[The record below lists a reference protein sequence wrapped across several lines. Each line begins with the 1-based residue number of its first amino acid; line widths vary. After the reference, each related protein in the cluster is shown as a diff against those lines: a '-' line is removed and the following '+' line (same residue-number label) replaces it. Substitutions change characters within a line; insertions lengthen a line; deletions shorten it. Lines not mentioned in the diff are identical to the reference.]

1 MDKTPQIDTDVIL
14 HCFNMTYTEVDK
26 YLTDLETPQLFTH
39 IQLPPVQPHR
49 IFKQSDEIITKKA
62 EVLLYDIGK
71 DIQQMVTLMKKG
83 KDIEHLYFFQQ
94 HISYFLN
101 TPLLQNLM
109 TDIYKE
115 YLADNEEIVKICDT
129 ISNDLSTNIDTLL
142 TRLYGIDYPTFL
154 KKYTQQLVDYPPWF
168 AIYQPKSFTVGDTM
182 YGSTKELQS
191 LIKNKK
197 YNYHFTAD
205 AVLNHLQGTKYEWQ
219 AWEAVLKGCK
229 KGKSPITIADCVQ
242 STADPTVIGLL
253 SEVIGE
259 GLHTSDLSTINPPYY
274 CNEAEEKTRCWLSQA
289 LPQVNQNHPLVIK
302 KQNEYL
308 QQISDIGFD
317 SLRLD
322 AAGHMPPEAC
332 LRIIKTFQPYYA
344 YAEAFDEH
352 YAHLMPT
359 IDLKIGSFLINKVF
373 RYGGNVKL
381 LTKIEPPNRVDNLHC
396 VVAIVTHDTMSG
408 SFGTPIHYNTT
419 LTDYSLA
426 MAYLCQRV
434 YGIPLLLPF
443 DLQSPIIKQG
453 LLVRQKNK
461 EYNIVSEYNL
471 VRRGVFIS
479 EKKNAAGEIKL
490 VCFINNTG
498 KEVSISTFNLKNTP
512 FTVPARMCT
521 YIEIPEIVT
530 YIDYEAE
537 GGRTRKHKLKF
548 KIKNKQIRKT
558 KRRKL

>member
-1 MDKTPQIDTDVIL
+1 L
-14 HCFNMTYTEVDK
+14 
-26 YLTDLETPQLFTH
+26 
-39 IQLPPVQPHR
+39 
-49 IFKQSDEIITKKA
+49 
-62 EVLLYDIGK
+62 
-71 DIQQMVTLMKKG
+71 
-83 KDIEHLYFFQQ
+83 
-94 HISYFLN
+94 
-101 TPLLQNLM
+101 
-109 TDIYKE
+109 
-115 YLADNEEIVKICDT
+115 CDA
-129 ISNDLSTNIDTLL
+129 ISNDVSLSEEYINTLL
-142 TRLYGIDYPTFL
+142 THLYGIDYPTFL
-154 KKYTQQLVDYPPWF
+154 KKYTQELVDYPPWF

-182 YGSTKELQS
+182 YGSMKELQS

-219 AWEAVLKGCK
+219 AWDALLTDCK
-229 KGKSPITIADCVQ
+229 KGKPPVTIQDCVKY
-242 STADPTVIGLL
+242 TADPTIIGLL

-259 GLHTSDLSTINPPYY
+259 GLHTTDLTTINPPYY
-274 CNEAEEKTRCWLSQA
+274 CNDADEKTRCWLSQA
-289 LPQVNQNHPLVIK
+289 LPQVNQNHPLVIQQQK
-302 KQNEYL
+302 EYL

-322 AAGHMPPEAC
+322 AAGHMSPEAC

-381 LTKIEPPNRVDNLHC
+381 LNTIEPPNRVDNLHC
-396 VVAIVTHDTMSG
+396 VVAIVTHDIMAG
-408 SFGTPIHYNTT
+408 SFGTPIQYTT
-419 LTDYSLA
+419 TYTDYCLA

-443 DLQSPIIKQG
+443 DLESPIIKQG
-453 LLVRQKNK
+453 LHVRHKNK
-461 EYNIVSEYNL
+461 EHKIVSEYNL
-471 VRRGVFIS
+471 VRRGVFLS

-521 YIEIPEIVT
+521 YIEIPEVVT
-530 YIDYEAE
+530 HIDYEAE

-548 KIKNKQIRKT
+548 KIKIKQIRKT